1 MRTEP
6 RPVEAPAEATR
17 RLQRSRAV
25 FECAADQPPASWHE
39 IVTRESNGD
48 DALRDEVLRLL
59 SADRSESFHLDL
71 SSLSLGDSSE
81 GEERIGD
88 VVAQYRLT
96 RVIGS
101 GGMGTVYEGVREDGL
116 FDQRVAVKLIRSQL
130 GVSGMA
136 TRFRRERQILAALE
150 HRNIARLLDGG
161 ATSRGEPYFI
171 MEYVDGEHITD
182 YCNARR
188 LSIRDRMRLFVQVCA
203 AVHHAHGKLI
213 VHRDLKPANMLVADD
228 GSVKLLDF
236 GVAKL
241 LGAQDG
247 AAAPTTH
254 TVPRQLTPEYASP
267 EQLRDEPASVASDV
281 YSLGVVLYEL
291 AAGRRP
297 FDTPSRSPFA
307 LLQAVENGAPL
318 PSVVATINAAEHA
331 GESSVA
337 RLRHR
342 LSGEVDNIVGKA
354 LRADPGRRYESAEQ
368 LAEDIRRFLDGRAVL
383 AQPDSV
389 GYRTRKFISR
399 HWISVAAA
407 VVAVV
412 ALVGGTVVTATQA
425 HRLGIERAKTARVNG
440 FLRQVLSSAD
450 TRWVKT
456 TRARVTLSEVL
467 DDAAARAGVDLAAEP
482 AVEVAVR
489 KVLGQTFASMSR
501 YAPAKDQAIRA
512 LQLDMQLGASP
523 VPDIAEDFRDL
534 GLAQLGSGDSR
545 AADTLFAAALRL
557 CETHSQRADTAH
569 VCAHSLNDLGL
580 ARLAQHNFAS
590 AESLLQQTLTIARQV
605 VGPVHPAV
613 ALVLGELGDVRATM
627 GDLAGAERWYRESL
641 RMYTALEPRD
651 FSERASSLGGLAL
664 VLEAT
669 GRVTMAESLLVVE
682 SRMVDNLEG
691 PTHPDAG
698 LNWVHLGGVHRQMGD
713 LKRAQ
718 SETDRGLAILEGRMP
733 PSDRYYTK
741 VQAYRALMLLAS
753 GRAAQADSLLEAVVV
768 PARQRYGPTDLRVAE
783 LEAALGKTLLA
794 LRKPRDAERV
804 LSNSYAAYSQH
815 VGVTHPWTLATGRDL
830 AIARGGAKSGR

>member
-1 MRTEP
+1 M
-6 RPVEAPAEATR
+6 
-17 RLQRSRAV
+17 
-25 FECAADQPPASWHE
+25 DQPPASWRE
-39 IVTRESNGD
+39 IVTRESDGD
-48 DALRDEVLRLL
+48 DALRDEVMRLL
-59 SADRSESFHLDL
+59 SADRSENFHLDL

-101 GGMGTVYEGVREDGL
+101 GGMGTVYEGVRDDGL
-116 FDQRVAVKLIRSQL
+116 FDHRVAVKLIRSQL

-171 MEYVDGEHITD
+171 MEYVSGEQITD
-182 YCNARR
+182 YCNTRR
-188 LSIRDRMRLFVQVCA
+188 LGIRDRMRLFVQACA

-247 AAAPTTH
+247 AAAPVTH

-291 AAGRRP
+291 VAGRRP

-307 LLQAVENGAPL
+307 LLQAVENGAPP
-318 PSVVATINAAEHA
+318 PSAAATEIAAEHT
-331 GESSVA
+331 GEPNVA
-337 RLRHR
+337 RLRRR
-342 LSGEVDNIVGKA
+342 LSGEVDNIVNKA
-354 LRADPGRRYESAEQ
+354 LRADPERRYESAEQ
-368 LAEDIRRFLDGRAVL
+368 LAEDIRRYLDGRAVL
-383 AQPDSV
+383 AQPDSA
-389 GYRTRKFISR
+389 GYRARKFISR
-399 HWISVAAA
+399 HRISVAAA

-412 ALVGGTVVTATQA
+412 ALVGGTVVTAAQA
-425 HRLGIERAKTARVNG
+425 HRLGIERAKTARVNA

-450 TRWVKT
+450 TRWVT
-456 TRARVTLSEVL
+456 ARTVRARVTLSEVL

-489 KVLGQTFASMSR
+489 KVLGQTFSSMSR
-501 YAPAKDQAIRA
+501 YAPAREQAIRA
-512 LQLDMQLGASP
+512 LQLDTQLGASP
-523 VPDIAEDFRDL
+523 VPDIAEDLRDL

-545 AADTLFAAALRL
+545 AADTLFGAALRL

-590 AESLLQQTLTIARQV
+590 AESLLQQTLTIARKV
-605 VGPVHPAV
+605 GGPVHPAI
-613 ALVLGELGDVRATM
+613 ALVLGELGDVRNTM

-641 RMYTALEPRD
+641 RVYTALEPRD
-651 FSERASSLGGLAL
+651 FAERASSLGGLAL
-664 VLEAT
+664 VLETT
-669 GRVTMAESLLVVE
+669 GRLTLAESLLVVE
-682 SRMVDNLEG
+682 SRLVDNLEG

-698 LNWVHLGGVHRQMGD
+698 LNWVHLGGVHRQMGN
-713 LKRAQ
+713 LKLAQ
-718 SETDRGLAILEGRMP
+718 AETDRGLAILEGRMP

-753 GRAAQADSLLEAVVV
+753 GRAAEAHSILEATLVA
-768 PARQRYGPTDLRVAE
+768 ARQRYGSTDLRVAE
-783 LEAALGKTLLA
+783 LEAALGKTLIA
-794 LRKPRDAERV
+794 LQKPRDAERV
-804 LSNSYAAYSQH
+804 LSDSYAVYSQQ
-815 VGVTHPWTLATGRDL
+815 VGATHPWTLAVGRDL
-830 AIARGGAKSGR
+830 ATVHDITTGGR